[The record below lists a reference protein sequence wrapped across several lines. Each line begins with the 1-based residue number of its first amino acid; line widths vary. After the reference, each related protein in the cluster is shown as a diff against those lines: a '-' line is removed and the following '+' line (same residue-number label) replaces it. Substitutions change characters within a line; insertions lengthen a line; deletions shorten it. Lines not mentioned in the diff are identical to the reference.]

1 MGGFSAEALGSFVA
15 ALALGASAWSVFY
28 LAKQTK
34 SGNAMAEVSAND
46 SVLGALREV
55 HLLMLERPGSRRY
68 FYEGKPLPAQADEA
82 DERDAIITIA
92 ELLADVMTNGLILHA
107 KVPESE
113 SAEPW
118 EAYCRHT
125 LESSPVLCELL
136 RARPE
141 WWPRLTELIP

>member
-1 MGGFSAEALGSFVA
+1 MGEFSAEALGSFVA

-34 SGNAMAEVSAND
+34 AGNAMAAVSAND

-55 HLLMLERPGSRRY
+55 HLLMLERPGSRGY
-68 FYEGKPLPAQADEA
+68 FYEGKPLPEQA
-82 DERDAIITIA
+82 DERDVIVTIA

-107 KVPESE
+107 KIPDSE

-118 EAYCRHT
+118 DVYCRHT
-125 LESSPVLCELL
+125 LESSPVLRELL
-136 RARPE
+136 RAHPG
-141 WWPRLTELIP
+141 WWPRLAQLLP